1 MSCLGINLGHPGFHG
16 LTSDGF
22 LWKTQFAGATNEAGQ
37 FSGRL
42 STRCPLVEDRHFSGI
57 WANLIPENSKCVMAI
72 TYRERTE
79 DER

>member
-1 MSCLGINLGHPGFHG
+1 MDLP
-16 LTSDGF
+16 TDGF

-42 STRCPLVEDRHFSGI
+42 PTRCPLVEDRHFSGI

-79 DER
+79 DEH